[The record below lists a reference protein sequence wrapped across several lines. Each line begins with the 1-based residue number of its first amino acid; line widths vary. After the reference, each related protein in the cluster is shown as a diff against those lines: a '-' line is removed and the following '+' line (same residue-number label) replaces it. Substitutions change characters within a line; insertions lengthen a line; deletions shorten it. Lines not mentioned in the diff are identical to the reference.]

1 MPIPQFSADLE
12 RLYEAAGSPPVASLV
27 KRLRERL
34 KVTGSRESV
43 PSGLAAR
50 IAEWKTATTPR
61 KYTAIHQHLIQLLL
75 SDARERGALV
85 EGGVPARETDYR
97 RSWEQTIYEGA
108 TVEGTVDRCPYR
120 GLQSYTPEDATL
132 FFGRKSAVE
141 ELVVKAR
148 HAATHG
154 GLVMV
159 VGASGA
165 GKSSLLGA
173 GLVPAL
179 GHPWLHLT
187 PGTDPVKALQIQLG
201 SPLTASTAKQVLRAW
216 AADRQTDDVTI
227 VIDQAEELFT
237 ICADKDGRDEFMGIL
252 SALTSADSAGPQLV
266 VAMGVRADYVGSF
279 LDYPIGETALQDH
292 ALMLGPMRRDDL
304 HEAITA
310 PARQVGLRL
319 ESGLE
324 ELMANELCG
333 VGSDSYDAG
342 ALPMLSYALAE
353 TWGEREGT
361 KLTLAGYHR
370 VGGVTGALAATA
382 ERTWADLNES
392 QQEAARRLLLRL
404 VNVGDGRVPDTRR
417 IRERAE
423 LGDQETQRD
432 DEQSA
437 LDSLAD
443 ARLITVDSS
452 TVALTHEILLTR
464 WPRLRQW
471 IDQDRTGLLARQR
484 LERDA
489 AEWSGHDDELY
500 TGERLEAAEQ
510 SAAAH
515 TDELSA
521 QARGFL
527 ELSRQHERR
536 KRWRRLALRAA
547 AAAAVVAIVVAAV
560 SYKVQADNADT
571 ARATAELGQIL
582 AAADRYQISD
592 PTLSAH
598 LLLAAHQRDP
608 DNKSIYT
615 RLLATQN
622 APLASELHGAKG
634 ELYSI
639 AISPDGRTL
648 SAASKSNSV
657 HMWDISDP
665 ARPREMPPL
674 LGHQSFV
681 TSVVYSPDGRLMA
694 TTSDDKTTRL
704 WDLKNGTP
712 KLLTI
717 LRGHEGT
724 VVYGE
729 FAPDGKTLATVSYDR
744 TVRLWDVSTPSRAQ
758 GRGVLTGSEGPVRT
772 LAWSPDGRTLAT
784 GGNDMKI
791 RLWDVPNLRA
801 LGTPLTRQTNTIH
814 ALAWSE
820 DGQKLLSGSDDNTAQ
835 MWNTTDPNAP
845 TPMGLPFGGHTGAL
859 WSVAFSPD
867 GTKASTAS
875 VDGTAKI
882 WSLADP
888 ARPTQVGTTL
898 DGASGQL
905 FTAAWTPDGQYLAT
919 GAIDGVVRLWS
930 LPATTLTGHGAM
942 TIPAASAD
950 NRMMISGSYDGVVQ
964 LWDISEPTKPKEL
977 DRMIEPAKVLSTTM
991 SADGTRAVT
1000 ALANGDVVVRE
1011 IADSQ
1016 LITRATFNAPIQFVA
1031 GVVISPDGQWMAATS
1046 TDHSV
1051 ALWDLRDITRPAQK
1065 VSFEPSGNYWVTQLV
1080 ISPDGHQLAVAQA
1093 NGDVTVWRTDDL
1105 AAPTLAV
1112 RGNLS
1117 QMAVNSLAF
1126 SGTGILATA
1135 DDNNVR
1141 LWKADGGTLKQSAIA
1156 TGHART
1162 IRSVYF
1168 EGDGK
1173 RLISGGDGQ
1182 EVLLWDTSDPSEVKQ
1197 IGTNLTVPGP
1207 GHRIAGLTNNG
1218 SAFVV
1223 GGDNG
1228 FLQIATTDAD
1238 AAARRI
1244 CTYSRDYLTPERWSG
1259 LGLDSLPYS
1268 RVCTPAGSPT

>member
-1 MPIPQFSADLE
+1 MPIPQFSADLA
-12 RLYEAAGSPPVASLV
+12 RLYEAAGSPPVANLV

-34 KVTGSRESV
+34 KVTGSRESI

-75 SDARERGALV
+75 ADARERGTLV
-85 EGGVPARETDYR
+85 EGVLSRESDYR
-97 RSWEQTIYEGA
+97 RSWEQTIHEGA

-120 GLQSYTPEDATL
+120 GLQSYTPEDVAL
-132 FFGRKSAVE
+132 FFGRKNAVE

-201 SPLTASTAKQVLRAW
+201 SPLTASTANQVLRTW

-237 ICADKDGRDEFMGIL
+237 MCTDSDGRDEFMAIL
-252 SALTSADSAGPQLV
+252 SALTTGAGPQLV

-279 LDYPIGETALQDH
+279 LDYPIGETALQEH

-304 HEAITA
+304 REAITA

-324 ELMANELCG
+324 ELMVNELCG

-382 ERTWADLNES
+382 ERTWDDLNES

-404 VNVGDGRVPDTRR
+404 VNVGDGRIPDTRR

-423 LGDQETQRD
+423 LVDQDLQRD

-437 LDSLAD
+437 LDALAD
-443 ARLITVDSS
+443 ARLITVDAS

-489 AEWSGHDDELY
+489 AEWGGHDDELY

-527 ELSRQHERR
+527 ELSRKHERR

-560 SYKVQADNADT
+560 SYKVQANNADD
-571 ARATAELGQIL
+571 ARATAELGQIM
-582 AAADRYQISD
+582 AAADRYQLSD

-598 LLLAAHQRDP
+598 LLLAAHKRDP
-608 DNKSIYT
+608 DSKSIYT

-648 SAASKSNSV
+648 SAASKSNTV

-665 ARPREMPPL
+665 TRPQEMPPL

-681 TSVVYSPDGRLMA
+681 TSVAYSPDGRLLA

-704 WDLKNGTP
+704 WDLRNGSP

-717 LRGHEGT
+717 LRGHQGT
-724 VVYGE
+724 VFYSE
-729 FAPDGKTLATVSYDR
+729 FAPDGKTLATVSYDS
-744 TVRLWDVSTPSRAQ
+744 TVRLWDVSTPSRTQ
-758 GRGVLTGSEGPVRT
+758 ERGVLTGSEGPVRT

-784 GGNDMKI
+784 GGNDMKV
-791 RLWDVPNLRA
+791 RLWDVSNQRP
-801 LGTPLTRQTNTIH
+801 LGAPLTRQTNWIH
-814 ALAWSE
+814 SLAWSK

-835 MWNTTDPNAP
+835 LWDVGDTNSAKPI
-845 TPMGLPFGGHTGAL
+845 GLPFGGHNGAL
-859 WSVAFSPD
+859 WSVTFSPD
-867 GTKASTAS
+867 GNKASTAS

-882 WSLADP
+882 WSISDP
-888 ARPTQVGTTL
+888 ARPVQIGETL

-905 FTAAWTPDGQYLAT
+905 FTAAWTPDSQYLAT
-919 GAIDGVVRLWS
+919 GAVDGIVRMWR
-930 LPATTLTGHGAM
+930 LPDRTLTGHGAM
-942 TIPAASAD
+942 TIPAGSAD
-950 NRMMISGSYDGVVQ
+950 SNTMISGSYDGVVQ
-964 LWDISEPTKPKEL
+964 LWDMSSPDDPRLL
-977 DRMIEPAKVLSTTM
+977 DRTVEPAKVLSTTM
-991 SADGTRAVT
+991 SQDGSRAVT
-1000 ALANGDVVVRE
+1000 ALANGTVIVRE
-1011 IADSQ
+1011 VVNAK
-1016 LITRATFNAPIQFVA
+1016 LVTRATLRVPTQFIA
-1031 GVVISPDGQWMAATS
+1031 AVVLSSDGRWMAATS
-1046 TDHSV
+1046 ADDSV
-1051 ALWDLRDITRPAQK
+1051 ALWDLSDLTNPAQT
-1065 VSFEPSGNYWVTQLV
+1065 VSFAPSGHFWVTQLV
-1080 ISPDGHQLAVAQA
+1080 LSPDNTQLAVAQA
-1093 NGDVTVWRTDDL
+1093 NGEVSIWAVADR
-1105 AAPTLAV
+1105 AKPTLIT
-1112 RGNLS
+1112 RGKVGD
-1117 QMAVNSLAF
+1117 MAVNSLTF
-1126 SGTGILATA
+1126 SETGVLATA
-1135 DDNNVR
+1135 DENTIR
-1141 LWKADGGTLKQSAIA
+1141 LWKAEGGTLKQIDRVS
-1156 TGHART
+1156 GHART
-1162 IRSVYF
+1162 IRSVF
-1168 EGDGK
+1168 FDGDGQ
-1173 RLISGGDGQ
+1173 RMISGGDGQ
-1182 EVLLWDTSDPSEVKQ
+1182 EVRLWDTSNPRDVRQ
-1197 IGTNLTVPGP
+1197 IGTTLTVPGP
-1207 GHRIAGLTNNG
+1207 GHRIAGLTPDG
-1218 SAFVV
+1218 SNIII

-1228 FLQIATTDAD
+1228 FLQTASTDED
-1238 AAARRI
+1238 VAARRI
-1244 CTYSRDYLTPERWSG
+1244 CDYSSDYLTPDRWNEIG
-1259 LGLDSLPYS
+1259 LGSLPYEPT
-1268 RVCTPAGSPT
+1268 CTPEGKPVAQ

>member
-34 KVTGSRESV
+34 KLTGSTEKV

-61 KYTAIHQHLIQLLL
+61 KYTAIHQHLIQILL
-75 SDARERGALV
+75 SDARELGN
-85 EGGVPARETDYR
+85 EGTVAVRESDYR
-97 RSWEQTIYEGA
+97 RSWERTFHEGA

-120 GLQSYTPEDATL
+120 GLQSYTPEDVSL
-132 FFGRKSAVE
+132 FFGRKGPVE
-141 ELVVKAR
+141 ELVTKAR
-148 HAATHG
+148 HAAVHG
-154 GLVMV
+154 GVVMV

-187 PGTDPVKALQIQLG
+187 PGTDPVKSLQIQLG
-201 SPLTASTAKQVLRAW
+201 SPLTALTAKQVLQTW
-216 AADRQTDDVTI
+216 AADHRTDAVTI

-237 ICADKDGRDEFMGIL
+237 ICTDKDGRDEFMEIL
-252 SALTSADSAGPQLV
+252 STLKTADRDGPQLV
-266 VAMGVRADYVGSF
+266 VAMGIRADFVGAF
-279 LDYPIGETALQDH
+279 LDYPTGEAALRDH
-292 ALMLGPMRRDDL
+292 ALMLGPMRRADL
-304 HEAITA
+304 SEAITA

-324 ELMANELCG
+324 ELMVNELCG
-333 VGSDSYDAG
+333 PGNDSYDAG

-370 VGGVTGALAATA
+370 IGGVPGALAATA
-382 ERTWADLNES
+382 ERTWADLNEP

-404 VNVGDGRVPDTRR
+404 VNVGNGRVRDTRR

-423 LGDQETQRD
+423 LVDQDVKRD

-437 LDSLAD
+437 LDALAD
-443 ARLITVDSS
+443 ARLISIDAS
-452 TVALTHEILLTR
+452 TVALTHEILLTG

-471 IDQDRTGLLARQR
+471 IEDDRTGLLARQR

-489 AEWSGHDDELY
+489 AEWAGHADELY
-500 TGERLEAAEQ
+500 SGERLEAAEH
-510 SAAAH
+510 STAAH
-515 TDELSA
+515 TDELSG
-521 QARGFL
+521 QAKEFL
-527 ELSRQHERR
+527 ELSRRHQRR
-536 KRWRRLALRAA
+536 KRWRQLALRAA
-547 AAAAVVAIVVAAV
+547 AVAAVVAIVVAAF
-560 SYKVQADNADT
+560 SYRVQANNADT
-571 ARATAELGQIL
+571 ARANAELGQIL
-582 AAADRYQISD
+582 AAADRYQLSD

-598 LLLAAHQRDP
+598 LLLAAHKRDP
-608 DNKSIYT
+608 DSESIYT

-648 SAASKSNSV
+648 SAASKSSSV

-665 ARPREMPPL
+665 LQPRELPPL

-681 TSVVYSPDGRLMA
+681 TSVAYSPDGRLLA

-704 WDLKNGTP
+704 WHLRSGDP

-717 LRGHEGT
+717 LRGHEKT
-724 VVYGE
+724 VFYSG
-729 FAPDGKTLATVSYDR
+729 FAPDGKTLATVSYDS
-744 TVRLWDVSTPSRAQ
+744 TVRIWDISTPSRVQ
-758 GRGVLTGSEGPVRT
+758 ERGVLTGSEGPVRT

-784 GGNDMKI
+784 GGDDMKI
-791 RLWDVPNLRA
+791 RLWDVPNLQE
-801 LGTPLTRQTNTIH
+801 LGPPLTRQTNTIH
-814 ALAWSE
+814 ALAWSK
-820 DGQKLLSGSDDNTAQ
+820 DGKNLLSGSDDTTAQ
-835 MWNTTDPNAP
+835 MWDVTDRGAP
-845 TPMGLPFGGHTGAL
+845 KPVGLPFGGHTGAL
-859 WSVAFSPD
+859 WSVTFSPD

-875 VDGTAKI
+875 VDGTAKT

-888 ARPTQVGTTL
+888 SRPTQVGETL

-905 FTAAWTPDGQYLAT
+905 FAAAWTPDGQYLAT
-919 GAIDGVVRLWS
+919 GAVDGVVRLWS
-930 LPATTLTGHGAM
+930 LPATTLTGHGGL
-942 TIPAASAD
+942 TIPAVSGD

-964 LWDISEPTKPKEL
+964 MWDISDPTKPKEL
-977 DRMIEPAKVLSTTM
+977 DRVVESAKVLSTTM
-991 SADGTRAVT
+991 SADGTRTVT
-1000 ALANGDVVVRE
+1000 ALDNGDVVVRE
-1011 IADSQ
+1011 LEDSR
-1016 LITRATFNAPIQFVA
+1016 LVTRAKLNAPTQFVA
-1031 GVVISPDGQWMAATS
+1031 GVVISPDGRWLAATS

-1051 ALWDLRDITRPAQK
+1051 ALWDLSDPARPAQK

-1093 NGDVTVWRTDDL
+1093 NGEVTLWKIDDL
-1105 AAPTLAV
+1105 VSPTLVA
-1112 RGNLS
+1112 GGTLS
-1117 QMAVNSLAF
+1117 QTSVNSLAI
-1126 SGTGILATA
+1126 SNTGELATA

-1141 LWKADGGTLKQSAIA
+1141 LWKVDGDDLKQTAIA

-1162 IRSVYF
+1162 VRSVYF
-1168 EGDGK
+1168 DGDGK
-1173 RLISGGDGQ
+1173 RMISGGDGQ
-1182 EVLLWDTSDPSEVKQ
+1182 EVLLWDTSNPTELKQ

-1218 SAFVV
+1218 NTIIV

-1228 FLQIATTDAD
+1228 FLQATTTDAD
-1238 AAARRI
+1238 SAARRI

-1268 RVCTPAGSPT
+1268 RLCTPEGEPS